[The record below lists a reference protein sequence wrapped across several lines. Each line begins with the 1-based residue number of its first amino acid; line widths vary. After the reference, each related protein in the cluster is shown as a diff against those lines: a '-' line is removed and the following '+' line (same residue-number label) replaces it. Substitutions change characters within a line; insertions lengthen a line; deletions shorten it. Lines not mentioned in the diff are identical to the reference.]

1 MDLSVFLSELHKC
14 LDTMTAGCVEG
25 LWVLDSG
32 VPGTTGCLERCEMIR
47 LDETRGDLDAGSHC
61 PITAVAFRLT
71 GESHPTMYF
80 ERAARRIGLDRE
92 LATQI
97 AEAADG
103 SGDSVIRK
111 ALCQALG
118 LE

>member
-14 LDTMTAGCVEG
+14 LDTMTAGWVEG
-25 LWVLDSG
+25 VWVSAPEA
-32 VPGTTGCLERCEMIR
+32 VERCEMIR
-47 LDETRGDLDAGSHC
+47 LDENQADLSMGSHC